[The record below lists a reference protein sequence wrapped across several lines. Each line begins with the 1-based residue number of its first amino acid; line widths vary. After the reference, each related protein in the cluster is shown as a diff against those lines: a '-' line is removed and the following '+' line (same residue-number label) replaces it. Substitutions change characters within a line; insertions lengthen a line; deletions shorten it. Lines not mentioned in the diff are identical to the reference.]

1 MKLQSLVVRQALAA
15 GDYGA
20 AVDAI
25 LEYFGD
31 TARHSDFKITAWDR
45 GPTINRLAIRIK
57 FFDGRTMRWH
67 EQAGMSQDVS
77 WDDARAMMPGL
88 LGTVTIIK

>member
-1 MKLQSLVVRQALAA
+1 MKLQSLVVRQALDA

-20 AVDAI
+20 AADAV

-31 TARHSDFKITAWDR
+31 PARHLDFKITAWDR
-45 GPTINRLAIRIK
+45 GPIINRLSIRIK

-77 WDDARAMMPGL
+77 WDDARVPTPGL
-88 LGTVTIIK
+88 LGVITIIK